1 MHRPSRVLSTR
12 RIAGCRS
19 LCNFVTSSIRPC
31 NSVMTRNDAA
41 ARQAGRTCATGPV
54 SPIST
59 IFLPIPT
66 SSPHLSFETFGKMKK
81 FYSEIFFFGF
91 LRIDSLYSC
100 AKFSRESRVEGW
112 NQRRYTVYRAIF
124 SLLSHPKSRESEL
137 LRKLGGA
144 RSAGLKLGH
153 E

>member
-81 FYSEIFFFGF
+81 FYSEIFFLDFYGW
-91 LRIDSLYSC
+91 ILYTRVLN
-100 AKFSRESRVEGW
+100 SRENLESRVGINVDIPFIE
-112 NQRRYTVYRAIF
+112 RF
-124 SLLSHPKSRESEL
+124 FLCSRTQNREKASY
-137 LRKLGGA
+137 
-144 RSAGLKLGH
+144 
-153 E
+153 